1 MPQSVNAKASLTA
14 RMTVRAVTKVG
25 VSDPAVCE
33 WKCRRST
40 DKSYPGDNRLISPK
54 SSHRRG
60 GLAPRCR
67 LITSWSWSRFQ
78 GLGCSPIKVVRELGS
93 KRRETVWFIS
103 IAGARSLR
111 EAAPSTRG
119 PEWTDQRCTSCH
131 ASGTAGKPHPERI
144 NAESI

>member
-40 DKSYPGDNRLISPK
+40 DKSYPGDNRLITPK
-54 SSHRRG
+54 SSHRRS

-67 LITSWSWSRFQ
+67 LIASWGCSRSQ
-78 GLGCSPIKVVRELGS
+78 GLGCSPIKAVRELGS
-93 KRRETVWFIS
+93 ERRETV
-103 IAGARSLR
+103 RSLSGAGVR
-111 EAAPSTRG
+111 YLRGAVLSTRG
-119 PEWTDQRCTSCH
+119 PGWTGRWCTCWS
-131 ASGTAGKPHPERI
+131 ANSMAG
-144 NAESI
+144 